1 MSTESILKSIE
12 DEETPIASLEVGQL
26 SDLEPSS
33 AAIISASLS
42 SLSLEREKQLLDHLI
57 NISEDRFDVNF
68 DELFARKL
76 QSERPEIR
84 ELSIKGLWECNERSL
99 ISTLL
104 DLLRKDDADDVRI
117 AAAIG
122 LRKFSVLA
130 QEGKLL
136 DRDSSNIYQSL
147 ITILDDDS
155 YEMENEFPI
164 EIRRRAIEALSP
176 YDDPKVHEII
186 LDNYHSLDEEL
197 RASAIFS
204 MGENGNSEWIPYI
217 LEEMENPNPEIRFEA
232 VGALGRIGDE
242 ALIPDLARMANDVN
256 FEVISQVITALNLI
270 GGPTAIKVLKRFL
283 QHDNTN
289 VRSLAQDVLENM
301 EKEQLSIEEISN
313 GDLYKSAASSE
324 EENEEIFSEFDE
336 GLEDFDE

>member
-1 MSTESILKSIE
+1 MSNKSILKSIE
-12 DEETPIASLEVGQL
+12 DEEVPIASLEVGLL

-42 SLSLEREKQLLDHLI
+42 SLSLEREMQLLDHLI

-76 QSERPEIR
+76 ESERPEIR

-99 ISTLL
+99 ISSLL
-104 DLLRKDDADDVRI
+104 DLLIKDEVDDVRI

-136 DRDSSNIYQSL
+136 DRDSTNIYHSL
-147 ITILDDDS
+147 VTILDDDN

-176 YDDPKVHEII
+176 YDEPKVHEII
-186 LDNYHSLDEEL
+186 LDSYHSLDEQL
-197 RASAIFS
+197 KASAIFS
-204 MGENGNSEWIPYI
+204 MGENGNSEWISYI
-217 LEEMENPNPEIRFEA
+217 LEEIENPNPEIRFEA

-242 ALIPDLARMANDVN
+242 DLIPDLAKMGNDAS
-256 FEVISQVITALNLI
+256 FEVISQVVTALNLI
-270 GGPTAIKVLKRFL
+270 GGTTAIRVLKRFL

-289 VRSLAQDVLENM
+289 VRSLAQDALDNM
-301 EKEQLSIEEISN
+301 EKEQLSIEEIST
-313 GDLYKSAASSE
+313 GDLYKSSASSE
-324 EENEEIFSEFDE
+324 EETEEIFSEFDE